1 MTVSTGL
8 SGKVAVISGAASGI
22 GQAIARDF
30 AEHGAIVVGLDIV
43 AAATATA
50 TATDKHT
57 ATPEKGSLFIQVDIT
72 QPDEVAGA
80 LAQAITQFGRIDI
93 AVNCAGV
100 LSDTPLDE
108 LKIAEWNKVLAVNLT
123 GTFSFCQAVL
133 PHMQA
138 QGNGTI
144 VLFSSIAAR
153 TGGVLSGPAYAAS
166 KGGVSAFA
174 KWLARSVA
182 SSGINVN
189 VVAPGPIQTPMTQG
203 RGYIPDAVPAGRLG
217 ETADIVGAVRYLVGP
232 ESSFIYGHTLDVNGG
247 IYMN

>member
-22 GQAIARDF
+22 GQAIARDL

-43 AAATATA
+43 AAASATN
-50 TATDKHT
+50 KHT
-57 ATPEKGSLFIQVDIT
+57 ATSEKGSLFIQADIT

-153 TGGVLSGPAYAAS
+153 TGGVRSGPAYAAS

-182 SSGINVN
+182 PSGINVN

-232 ESSFIYGHTLDVNGG
+232 ESAFIYGHTLDVNGG